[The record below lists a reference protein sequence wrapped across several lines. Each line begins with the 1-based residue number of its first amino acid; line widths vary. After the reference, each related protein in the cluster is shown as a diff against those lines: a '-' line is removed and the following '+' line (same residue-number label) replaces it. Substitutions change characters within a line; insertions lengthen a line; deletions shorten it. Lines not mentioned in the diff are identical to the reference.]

1 MRNMTMKWKF
11 AWALLPLAGMLF
23 VSSCQKPA
31 GKKKSSEGALNT
43 SSVAE
48 RVYVKPGEW
57 DEYYA
62 FLSGGFSG
70 QLAVHG
76 LPSGRLFK
84 IIPVFSVDAEK
95 AYGFNEETKPML
107 MTSHGFIP
115 WGDLHHPDISQTNGE
130 LDGRWVFVN
139 ENNTPRIARID
150 LRYFETAEIIEIPNS
165 AGNHASAFV
174 TENTEYVVANT
185 RFAVPVP
192 QRDIPI
198 NELKGNF
205 KGVTTFVKVDPE
217 TGRMNIAFQLLMPGF
232 NYDLSHPG
240 RGKSHGW
247 MFFSS
252 YNTEEAHSLLEVNA
266 SQNDKDFI
274 AAINWKKIEEYVK
287 NGGGKKMKVKAAHNI
302 FDEKTQSAHTEWIT
316 EVTMVDP
323 REVEGAIYF
332 LPTPKSPHGCDVDP
346 SGEYIVGSGKLAAQL
361 TVHSFSKMLK
371 AIEEKKFAGEAY
383 GVPILDYN
391 ATLAGVVENPGLG
404 PLHTEFDGKGYAY
417 TTFFISSEVVKW
429 KLGTWEVVD
438 RHPVYYSVGHL
449 MIPGGNSRKPYG
461 KYLVAMNKITK
472 DRYLPTGPEL
482 CQSAQLF
489 DISGEKMQLLLD
501 FPTLGEPHYAAG
513 IKADKVLD
521 RMAKI
526 YPLEESGHPHVTK
539 AEKETKIVR
548 KGNEVHIYMTMIRSH
563 FAPDN
568 IEGIK
573 VGDKVYFHVTNLEQD
588 FDVPHGIS
596 MIGANTSEL
605 LIMPGQTETFVW
617 EPKAPGVYP
626 FYCTDFCSALH
637 QEMQGYVR
645 VSPKGANV
653 PLKITLDDKPIGQ
666 VIEE

>member
-346 SGEYIVGSGKLAAQL
+346 TGEYIVGNGKLAAQL

-521 RMAKI
+521 QMAKI